1 MTKKGIIDGLRS
13 CSTDFLVEKVG
24 AFFADCVTQ
33 AIQFLEASTGTETS
47 EQAVSVDDLNLI
59 NKISHRPL
67 SADEVYVFS
76 IRLCDNEIDRDGER
90 FPVDTL
96 NELAS
101 MFIGMSGIFDHQW
114 ITSRQ
119 NARIF
124 KTELVTDE
132 TTITVAGDPLCYL
145 KGYAYIV
152 KSEYTKPLIDE
163 IENGIKKE
171 ISVGC
176 SVNKAQCSICGED
189 IYDKRKCSHEKG
201 REYNGKVCW
210 ADLLDVAD
218 VYEWSFVVGP
228 NKRHTQEGLR

>member
-1 MTKKGIIDGLRS
+1 MTKKEIIDGLRS
-13 CSTDFLVEKVG
+13 CGTDFLAEKIN

-33 AIQFLEASTGTETS
+33 AIQFLEANTELDPG
-47 EQAVSVDDLNLI
+47 EQTVSDSDLMLI
-59 NKISHRPL
+59 NAISHRPRYNPI

-76 IRLCDNEIDRDGER
+76 IRLCDNEIDRKGER
-90 FPVDTL
+90 FPVNTL

-101 MFIGMSGIFDHQW
+101 MFIGVGGIFDHHG
-114 ITSRQ
+114 IISRQ
-119 NARIF
+119 NVRIF

-171 ISVGC
+171 INVGC
-176 SVNKAQCSICGED
+176 AVNKVQCSICGEN
-189 IYDKRKCSHEKG
+189 IYDKRKCPHEKG
-201 REYNGKVCW
+201 REYGGKVCW
-210 ADLLDVAD
+210 ADLLYVDD
-218 VYEWSFVVGP
+218 VYEWSFVVSP
-228 NKRHTQEGLR
+228 NKQRK